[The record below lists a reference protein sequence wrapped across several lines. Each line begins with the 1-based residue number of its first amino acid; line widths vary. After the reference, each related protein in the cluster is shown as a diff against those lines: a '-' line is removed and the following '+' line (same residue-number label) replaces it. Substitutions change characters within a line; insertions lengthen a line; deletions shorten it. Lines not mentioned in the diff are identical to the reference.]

1 MPTFVAIEQPAPRS
15 VVQSQSSAGSSGVT
29 GWILAVLQVV
39 EEKLEKRSGR
49 MMLLEMTDAQLKD
62 IGISRAE
69 ADGEASKPVWS

>member
-15 VVQSQSSAGSSGVT
+15 VVQSQSSVGSSGVT